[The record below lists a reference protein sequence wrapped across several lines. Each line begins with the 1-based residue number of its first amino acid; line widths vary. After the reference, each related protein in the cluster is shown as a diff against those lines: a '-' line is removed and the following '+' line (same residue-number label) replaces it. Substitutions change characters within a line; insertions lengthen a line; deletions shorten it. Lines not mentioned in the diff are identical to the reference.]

1 MPRAAYFKDFYTRDG
16 VNRGRLLRQAVNQ
29 TEGALPHARRV
40 VLQGVEG
47 LILLVRPGV
56 DRVLPRRI
64 MGDLGCSMHV
74 AEFLEGIRR
83 MSAFALSIS
92 YIEKNAE
99 ARIQL
104 SYLQRSA
111 SIIHLSSAK
120 YQFPSSASHSYY
132 LRLSLLEET
141 SVFIS

>member
-74 AEFLEGIRR
+74 AEFLEK

>member
-56 DRVLPRRI
+56 DRILPRRI

-74 AEFLEGIRR
+74 AEFLERC
-83 MSAFALSIS
+83 
-92 YIEKNAE
+92 
-99 ARIQL
+99 
-104 SYLQRSA
+104 
-111 SIIHLSSAK
+111 
-120 YQFPSSASHSYY
+120 P
-132 LRLSLLEET
+132 LSLCRSRT
-141 SVFIS
+141 SRKMQKHEYNYHICKGRLR